1 MVGGESQPGPDP
13 GIQRGQK
20 EGGTRMAAL
29 LQSAIYLGINLV
41 LICLLL
47 VPLLVM
53 AAVCALY
60 FLWEVIQGVGRRCC
74 IL

>member
-1 MVGGESQPGPDP
+1 
-13 GIQRGQK
+13 
-20 EGGTRMAAL
+20 MAAL

-47 VPLLVM
+47 IPLLVM

-60 FLWEVIQGVGRRCC
+60 FLWEAIQGVGRRRR